1 MKRKDR
7 TGILQMPESHTVRVA
22 ERLKLIK
29 VPSLCF
35 LLTSL
40 FTEEKNATNH
50 LPQDCGEQDLFY
62 HQLANQGLQPIQV
75 RQLIIVNIVPVST
88 LAIMVKHD
96 KLMMAHDCD
105 FIKMVSDIKDR
116 DGGEFPVTGSL
127 NFPQNGQTGSLE
139 LTRLRTRRGT
149 GE

>member
-35 LLTSL
+35 SLMVDLFL
-40 FTEEKNATNH
+40 FTEEKNAANH
-50 LPQDCGEQDLFY
+50 LPQDCGQQDLFY
-62 HQLANQGLQPIQV
+62 HQLANQGLQPLQV
-75 RQLIIVNIVPVST
+75 RGLIRFNIVFFST

-96 KLMMAHDCD
+96 KLMMANDCD
-105 FIKMVSDIKDR
+105 FIKMVSDIRDR
-116 DGGEFPVTGSL
+116 DGGKF
-127 NFPQNGQTGSLE
+127 
-139 LTRLRTRRGT
+139 LRASN
-149 GE
+149 

>member
-1 MKRKDR
+1 M
-7 TGILQMPESHTVRVA
+7 TP
-22 ERLKLIK
+22 
-29 VPSLCF
+29 
-35 LLTSL
+35 L
-40 FTEEKNATNH
+40 FSEEKNATNH

-116 DGGEFPVTGSL
+116 DGGEFPVTGS
-127 NFPQNGQTGSLE
+127 
-139 LTRLRTRRGT
+139 
-149 GE
+149 

>member
-1 MKRKDR
+1 MRMKRKDR

-29 VPSLCF
+29 VPLLHF
-35 LLTSL
+35 LLTFL

-50 LPQDCGEQDLFY
+50 LPQDCGQQDLFY

-75 RQLIIVNIVPVST
+75 RGLIRFNIVFFST

-96 KLMMAHDCD
+96 KLMMANDCD
-105 FIKMVSDIKDR
+105 FIKMVSDIRDR
-116 DGGEFPVTGSL
+116 DGGKFLIAS
-127 NFPQNGQTGSLE
+127 S
-139 LTRLRTRRGT
+139 
-149 GE
+149 

>member
-1 MKRKDR
+1 MRMKRKDKK
-7 TGILQMPESHTVRVA
+7 GILQMPESHTVRVA

-29 VPSLCF
+29 VAQLCVFSLI
-35 LLTSL
+35 SL

-50 LPQDCGEQDLFY
+50 LPQDCSEQDLFY
-62 HQLANQGLQPIQV
+62 HQPANQGLQPIQV
-75 RQLIIVNIVPVST
+75 RRLIRFNIVPLST

-116 DGGEFPVTGSL
+116 DGGEVPVTGS
-127 NFPQNGQTGSLE
+127 
-139 LTRLRTRRGT
+139 
-149 GE
+149 

>member
-1 MKRKDR
+1 MRMKRKDKK
-7 TGILQMPESHTVRVA
+7 GILQMPESHTVRIA

-29 VPSLCF
+29 VRGFIF

-40 FTEEKNATNH
+40 FTEETNATNH
-50 LPQDCGEQDLFY
+50 LPQDYSEQDLFY
-62 HQLANQGLQPIQV
+62 HQPANQGLQPIQV
-75 RQLIIVNIVPVST
+75 RRLIRFNIVPFST

-116 DGGEFPVTGSL
+116 DGGEVPETGS
-127 NFPQNGQTGSLE
+127 
-139 LTRLRTRRGT
+139 
-149 GE
+149 

>member
-29 VPSLCF
+29 VPLLCF
-35 LLTSL
+35 LLTFL
-40 FTEEKNATNH
+40 FTEEKNGTNH
-50 LPQDCGEQDLFY
+50 LPQDCGQQDLFY

-75 RQLIIVNIVPVST
+75 RGLIRFNTVFFST

-96 KLMMAHDCD
+96 KLMMANDCD
-105 FIKMVSDIKDR
+105 FIKMVTDIRDR
-116 DGGEFPVTGSL
+116 DGGKFIRAS
-127 NFPQNGQTGSLE
+127 S
-139 LTRLRTRRGT
+139 
-149 GE
+149 

>member
-1 MKRKDR
+1 MRMKRKDKK
-7 TGILQMPESHTVRVA
+7 GILQMPESHTVRVA

-29 VPSLCF
+29 VLECVFSLT
-35 LLTSL
+35 LL

-116 DGGEFPVTGSL
+116 DGGEVPETGS
-127 NFPQNGQTGSLE
+127 
-139 LTRLRTRRGT
+139 
-149 GE
+149 

>member
-1 MKRKDR
+1 
-7 TGILQMPESHTVRVA
+7 MPESHTVRVA

-29 VPSLCF
+29 VPDCVFS
-35 LLTSL
+35 LTSF

-62 HQLANQGLQPIQV
+62 HQLANQRLQPIQV
-75 RQLIIVNIVPVST
+75 RRLIRFNIFPFST

-116 DGGEFPVTGSL
+116 DGGESHVLPDSL
-127 NFPQNGQTGSLE
+127 NFLQNGQTGSSE